1 MCVLIFV
8 QMNQNYQ
15 KMEDFG
21 SCLYILPQPGSV
33 SNWQSTKITKALT
46 LPAHMEIILFPLWT
60 GIEFKGVIYFVHFA
74 MVWFI
79 WVFGKLSIAYK
90 MIWKRF
96 IFSKLKKPFV
106 QKKWS
111 KKPPS
116 GQKIKKFQF
125 CFSESKYGLS
135 WPRSQNLKI
144 KALYYHQL

>member
-15 KMEDFG
+15 KIKDFG

-33 SNWQSTKITKALT
+33 SNWQLTKITKALT

-106 QKKWS
+106 QKN
-111 KKPPS
+111 
-116 GQKIKKFQF
+116 GQKSPLLVKKSKNFSSVFQKVNMA
-125 CFSESKYGLS
+125 SLGLGV
-135 WPRSQNLKI
+135 KI
-144 KALYYHQL
+144 